1 MRPVTLT
8 HNAGGPRAEFHLQ
21 LTALL
26 LGVASHRHCFGLN
39 TERH

>member
-1 MRPVTLT
+1 MRPLTLI
-8 HNAGGPRAEFHLQ
+8 HNPGGPRVEFHLQ

-26 LGVASHRHCFGLN
+26 LRVASHCHCFGLN